1 MTLKIRSLLSGC
13 ALIAACATQQAH
25 AFENYVSPYPAGAT
39 ANGIASL
46 PPIPG
51 LFMLQQFS
59 YTFANALYGNDGNKL
74 PIQFRSSAPVATTRL
89 IAAYPVKFL
98 GADVYSQLVLPVVS
112 LHMNIAGQSST
123 QNGLANITVSPVI
136 LQWRPSS
143 TLTLA
148 TGLDLMTASG
158 SYSPSKNS
166 VAVGYS
172 SLQPVF
178 AIRYNNPDGFD
189 VGLSNRLMINQT
201 NRDTNYHSGSA
212 YVGEF
217 TVGWNFGPWKVG
229 AVGAY
234 LNQFTDDAQSGVTV
248 GAGNRARSF
257 AMGPSVSYDGRW
269 FNVAV
274 NYQQGLYAANTAKSS
289 SVWLNIA
296 IPLL

>member
-1 MTLKIRSLLSGC
+1 MAVKTRSLLPGC
-13 ALIAACATQQAH
+13 MLVAACAMQQAH
-25 AFENYVSPYPAGAT
+25 AFENGVSPYPAGAT
-39 ANGIASL
+39 VTGIASL

-51 LFMLQQFS
+51 LFVLQQFS

-74 PIQFRSSAPVATTRL
+74 PLPFRSSASVATTRI
-89 IAAYPVKFL
+89 IASYPIHFL
-98 GADVYSQLVLPVVS
+98 GANVYSQLVLPVVS
-112 LHMNIAGQSST
+112 LHMSIAGQSSV
-123 QNGLANITVSPVI
+123 QNGLANVTVSPVI

-143 TLTLA
+143 SVTIA

-158 SYSPSKNS
+158 SYSATKNS

-178 AIRYNNPDGFD
+178 AIRYNTPDGLD

-201 NRDTNYHSGSA
+201 NRDTSYHSGST

-217 TVGWNFGPWKVG
+217 TLGWNFGPWKAGV
-229 AVGAY
+229 VGAY
-234 LNQFTDDAQSGVTV
+234 LNQFADDAQSGVTV
-248 GAGNRARSF
+248 AAGNRARSF
-257 AMGPSVSYDGRW
+257 AIGPAVSYDGHW
-269 FNVAV
+269 FNVAL
-274 NYQQGLYAANTAKSS
+274 NYQRGLYAANTAKSS